1 MNRIQTN
8 SSAGC
13 SRHQIFWIVDRY
25 ILLMTQFLM
34 LYEGERCVCC
44 RRRRHSL
51 FCDTKNLP
59 LCNVAPLIIIN
70 QQPPSTPHPMKYVT
84 RDYQSSTADHCCC
97 RAGSLTTTGW
107 STPSSAS
114 PSSTWPPA
122 SPWSSC
128 TPGGWRGWS
137 QVGREEA
144 PKHFFR
150 RTAITSPHSQEFM
163 V

>member
-1 MNRIQTN
+1 MIEQNTN
-8 SSAGC
+8 KQFCWLQQAASNILDC
-13 SRHQIFWIVDRY
+13 RY
-25 ILLMTQFLM
+25 ILLMTQFRM
-34 LYEGERCVCC
+34 LYKGERCVSC

-70 QQPPSTPHPMKYVT
+70 QQPPSTSHPMKYVT

-137 QVGREEA
+137 PG
-144 PKHFFR
+144 
-150 RTAITSPHSQEFM
+150 PHGPH
-163 V
+163 